1 MGIPQFSSSFFIDKT
16 KQEKQNKLA
25 RAKVSTRDTFHF
37 RNKPTN
43 NCPTIYLHRYL
54 YMFVYMYNIFIA

>member
-16 KQEKQNKLA
+16 KQENQNKLA

-37 RNKPTN
+37 RNKPTTVQLYIYIDI
-43 NCPTIYLHRYL
+43 CICLSICIIYL
-54 YMFVYMYNIFIA
+54 

>member
-37 RNKPTN
+37 RNKPTTVQLYIYIDI
-43 NCPTIYLHRYL
+43 CICLSICIIYL
-54 YMFVYMYNIFIA
+54 